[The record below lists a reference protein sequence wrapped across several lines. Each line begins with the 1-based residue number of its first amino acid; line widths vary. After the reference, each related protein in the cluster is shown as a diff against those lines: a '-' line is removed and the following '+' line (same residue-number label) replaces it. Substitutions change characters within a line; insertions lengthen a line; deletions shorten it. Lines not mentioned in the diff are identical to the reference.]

1 MQGEFYDFPILFRYP
16 QTVSLICPVSPIV
29 TISDDPSSLASVL
42 QAMHPADAAS
52 RPQELSL
59 ASIQPQVCDV
69 HCSALCCR
77 LQGMLHT
84 VQWTLGPAS
93 ASVLAARWSASLPHF
108 VQRYP
113 WYTKHQNIITQ
124 RQHCPYNFVC
134 LYFNIL
140 ILIKIS
146 PSTQQY
152 IFSGTPLR
160 KE

>member
-1 MQGEFYDFPILFRYP
+1 MNRLSMRMGSMQGEFHDFCILFRYP

-59 ASIQPQVCDV
+59 ASIQPQPQVCDV
-69 HCSALCCR
+69 HCSAALCYR

-93 ASVLAARWSASLPHF
+93 ASASVLAARWSASLPHF
-108 VQRYP
+108 VRRYP
-113 WYTKHQNIITQ
+113 WYTKQQNIITQ
-124 RQHCPYNFVC
+124 MQRLPV
-134 LYFNIL
+134 
-140 ILIKIS
+140 
-146 PSTQQY
+146 
-152 IFSGTPLR
+152 
-160 KE
+160 